1 MNKKSVFS
9 EKEFVEWGGFLNE
22 FLWICAGVNRTVLRQ
37 CPTDYAKYA
46 GIGGTILFTAL
57 MACLS
62 GSYAL
67 YSVFYN
73 AYVAIG
79 FGIFW
84 GSLIFNLDR
93 FIVNTMYSD
102 GKSTISWKELMSG
115 APRIIMAIFLGIVIS
130 TPLELKIFEDAI
142 DIRIEQDKDNIL
154 NERISGSV
162 LERDSI
168 AKKRDAILNNEVTMF
183 DSQITTSS
191 TETNNI
197 LGEIN
202 TLRVDLNK
210 ANAEVDNYSKIISNL
225 NSQRSKYDK
234 NSDSYKQLT
243 NKIVQNS
250 TLLKQA
256 KNKKNL
262 LAKQINTK
270 QGEAAA
276 SDTTLKSL
284 MANKQSETQN
294 EAKRLQNA
302 VDSINKKIEFANVR
316 HETWT
321 EKQIKE
327 KGSFKDKL
335 DIEYKGFQAK
345 MHAFSELKE
354 ESESTKLSAL
364 FIMLLFVIIETAP
377 TFFKMMMEDGPYDF
391 LLDAEKEMIRL
402 NASDSLRDYK
412 DGLQANLQISIQR
425 NQERIDAEKKA
436 NSEIMKKNS
445 SIQMDLLD
453 EALQRWK
460 KEELAKIEEEPSKFI
475 STNNEDI
482 WK

>member
-1 MNKKSVFS
+1 MQ
-9 EKEFVEWGGFLNE
+9 
-22 FLWICAGVNRTVLRQ
+22 T
-37 CPTDYAKYA
+37 
-46 GIGGTILFTAL
+46 
-57 MACLS
+57 
-62 GSYAL
+62 
-67 YSVFYN
+67 
-73 AYVAIG
+73 
-79 FGIFW
+79 
-84 GSLIFNLDR
+84 
-93 FIVNTMYSD
+93 
-102 GKSTISWKELMSG
+102 
-115 APRIIMAIFLGIVIS
+115 
-130 TPLELKIFEDAI
+130 
-142 DIRIEQDKDNIL
+142 
-154 NERISGSV
+154 
-162 LERDSI
+162 
-168 AKKRDAILNNEVTMF
+168 
-183 DSQITTSS
+183 
-191 TETNNI
+191 
-197 LGEIN
+197 
-202 TLRVDLNK
+202 
-210 ANAEVDNYSKIISNL
+210 
-225 NSQRSKYDK
+225 
-234 NSDSYKQLT
+234 
-243 NKIVQNS
+243 
-250 TLLKQA
+250 
-256 KNKKNL
+256 
-262 LAKQINTK
+262 
-270 QGEAAA
+270 
-276 SDTTLKSL
+276 
-284 MANKQSETQN
+284 ETQN
-294 EAKRLQNA
+294 EARRLQNA

-412 DGLQANLQISIQR
+412 DSLQANVQISIQR

-436 NSEIMKKNS
+436 NSKILEKIS

>member
-9 EKEFVEWGGFLNE
+9 EKEYVEWGGFLNE

-67 YSVFYN
+67 YSVFYD

-115 APRIIMAIFLGIVIS
+115 TPRIIMAIFLGIVIS

-142 DIRIEQDKDNIL
+142 DIRIEQDKDKIL

-191 TETNNI
+191 TETNNL

-202 TLRVDLNK
+202 TLRTEWNK
-210 ANAEVDNYSKIISNL
+210 ADAEVSKYSTINSNL
-225 NSQRSKYDK
+225 YAQRSKYDK
-234 NSDSYKQLT
+234 NSSSYKQLT
-243 NKIVQNS
+243 NKIAQNS
-250 TLLKQA
+250 IALK
-256 KNKKNL
+256 
-262 LAKQINTK
+262 
-270 QGEAAA
+270 
-276 SDTTLKSL
+276 
-284 MANKQSETQN
+284 
-294 EAKRLQNA
+294 NA
-302 VDSINKKIEFANVR
+302 D
-316 HETWT
+316 
-321 EKQIKE
+321 
-327 KGSFKDKL
+327 
-335 DIEYKGFQAK
+335 
-345 MHAFSELKE
+345 
-354 ESESTKLSAL
+354 
-364 FIMLLFVIIETAP
+364 
-377 TFFKMMMEDGPYDF
+377 
-391 LLDAEKEMIRL
+391 
-402 NASDSLRDYK
+402 
-412 DGLQANLQISIQR
+412 
-425 NQERIDAEKKA
+425 
-436 NSEIMKKNS
+436 
-445 SIQMDLLD
+445 
-453 EALQRWK
+453 
-460 KEELAKIEEEPSKFI
+460 
-475 STNNEDI
+475 
-482 WK
+482 